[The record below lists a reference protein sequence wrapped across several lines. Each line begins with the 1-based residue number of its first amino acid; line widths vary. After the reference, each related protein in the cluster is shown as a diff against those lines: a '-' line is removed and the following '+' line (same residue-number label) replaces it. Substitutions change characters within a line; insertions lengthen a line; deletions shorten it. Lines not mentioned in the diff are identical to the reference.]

1 MRVRVPALRCRARH
15 GPGSSPSGCEGVSVP
30 PGASDG
36 TIFLRIHASMV
47 GWMHI
52 WLVHAC
58 VCWLDFMVAMDI
70 MVCLDDMAGMDL
82 LDLLVIMEF
91 MDTGAAYNL
100 RTFSLREHV
109 Y

>member
-1 MRVRVPALRCRARH
+1 MA
-15 GPGSSPSGCEGVSVP
+15 GS
-30 PGASDG
+30 
-36 TIFLRIHASMV
+36 RI
-47 GWMHI
+47 
-52 WLVHAC
+52 

-82 LDLLVIMEF
+82 LDFLVFMEF